1 MKSIAI
7 DIDGVVFNYAEWQG
21 IHNFGEPIEGAKE
34 ALAEFQKLGYH
45 IIIHTTRVNKDVNP
59 GYGEEELVDI
69 LEKALNQADIPW
81 DEISVAKPLA
91 DFYVDDRSIKF
102 ESWPQIHKIVKEAK
116 VVEE

>member
-7 DIDGVVFNYAEWQG
+7 DIDGAVFKYAEWQG

-34 ALAEFQKLGYH
+34 ALAELQKMGYH
-45 IIIHTTRVNKDVNP
+45 IIIRTTRVNEHINSD
-59 GYGEEELVDI
+59 YSEEELIDI
-69 LEKALNQADIPW
+69 LTKGLDKAEIPW

-102 ESWPQIHKIVKEAK
+102 ESWPQILEIVKEAK